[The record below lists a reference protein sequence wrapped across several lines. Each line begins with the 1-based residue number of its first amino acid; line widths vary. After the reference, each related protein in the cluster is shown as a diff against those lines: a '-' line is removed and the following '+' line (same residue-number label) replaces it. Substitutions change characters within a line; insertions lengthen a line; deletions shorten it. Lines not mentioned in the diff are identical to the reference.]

1 MPSNAKAVKSKTGK
15 SKKAKAAEI
24 APPASQPIYGAEIEP
39 FHSRLLRVSLALEE
53 SRAYWEQREESLRT
67 AKLPMANSAKAKLA
81 EQAFESR
88 WFGNKSLE
96 RVRRLLAD
104 FSYRYDSYP
113 ATLSVLTRWQPSD
126 PITRQNICHWH
137 LQLAD
142 PMYRDFSGH
151 FLEQR
156 RLDSAA
162 NTTSID
168 RDIVARWVSQNLPT
182 EWATT
187 TVLRMATAL
196 ITCATAAGLCEHSSG
211 ARVLTYPK
219 VTDAALAYWLYFLKD
234 LRFTGTLL
242 ANPYFSS
249 VGLSEGFLEPRL
261 RQLSG
266 LTFSR
271 MGDLHEFNWQYANL
285 ERWAEGEL
293 GIGETLAVQPEAI
306 A

>member
-1 MPSNAKAVKSKTGK
+1 MPSNSRTV
-15 SKKAKAAEI
+15 KAKKLKAKTVKAAAI
-24 APPASQPIYGAEIEP
+24 AQPAAQTLYGAEIEQ

-53 SRAYWEQREESLRT
+53 SRAYWEQRAESL
-67 AKLPMANSAKAKLA
+67 LEANDAKAKLA

-96 RVRRLLAD
+96 RVRRLLID
-104 FSYRYDSYP
+104 FGYRYDSYP
-113 ATLSVLTRWQPSD
+113 ATLNVLTRWQPSD
-126 PITRQNICHWH
+126 PVTRQNICHWH

-156 RLDSAA
+156 RLDSTTSA
-162 NTTSID
+162 TSID

-242 ANPYFSS
+242 TNPYFTS

-293 GIGETLAVQPEAI
+293 GVEAPERNELAVQPEFI
-306 A
+306 I